1 MKTTLPAS
9 IAALTSN
16 IAPVDKALL
25 VPAQAHLDDL
35 TKPVGS
41 LGRLEELAA
50 HLYSIQGGK
59 TPIEGYPARIYTVA
73 ADHGVVAEGVSPYP
87 QEVTRQMVHNF
98 LNNGAGINVLCETTG
113 VELFVVD
120 AACLGPDFEPH
131 PRLIRAKIAQ
141 GSANIAKG
149 PAMSAQQ
156 CEAALLLGARLAEE
170 AAAAGCRSV
179 GTGELGIGNTTAST
193 ALYCAYLGLEP
204 EAMTGPGAGLD
215 KGGVAHKAAVIKA
228 ALTANK
234 DAAAS
239 GDAFS
244 ILAALGGFEIA
255 CLAGLILGGARQR
268 QIVMVDGFIS
278 TAAYL
283 AAVGIEPKAADYCL
297 FSHASAEK
305 AHKELLQRMGMRP
318 LLDLGLRLG
327 EGTGAALALYLVHSA
342 AQVFNKMAT
351 FSGAGVSR

>member
-1 MKTTLPAS
+1 MKMAFPDSVSSLV
-9 IAALTSN
+9 SN
-16 IAPVDKALL
+16 IAPVDKSLL

-50 HLYSIQGGK
+50 QLYCIQGGK
-59 TPIEGYPARIYTVA
+59 TPIEAYPARIYTVA

-87 QEVTRQMVHNF
+87 QEVTRQMVYNF
-98 LNNGAGINVLCETTG
+98 LNNGAGINVLCETAG
-113 VELFVVD
+113 IEQFVVD

-131 PRLIRAKIAQ
+131 PRLIRGKIAQ

-149 PAMSAQQ
+149 PAMSARQ

-179 GTGELGIGNTTAST
+179 GTGEMGIGNTTPST

-215 KGGVAHKAAVIKA
+215 KGGVAHKTAVIKT
-228 ALTANK
+228 ALAVNSG
-234 DAAAS
+234 AVAS

-244 ILAALGGFEIA
+244 ILAALGGYEIA
-255 CLAGLILGGARQR
+255 CLAGLILGAARQR
-268 QIVMVDGFIS
+268 LLVMVDGFIS
-278 TAAYL
+278 TAACL
-283 AAVGIEPKAADYCL
+283 AAVRIEPKAAGYCL
-297 FSHASAEK
+297 FAHASAEK

-327 EGTGAALALYLVHSA
+327 EGTGAALALYLSHSA
-342 AQVFNKMAT
+342 AQIFNKMAT